1 MKEEEISEM
10 RILTE
15 NLKSVQ
21 KIWSQVRVKGVA
33 YNDYVLLDF
42 DNKCLAFYNLQTVVK
57 VPLELEDNDGQGLSH
72 RSMFVDGSKFFS
84 LVQFYDYVDIDKDDV
99 FYSSLGDRFIVPE
112 IKEEINVPDQEYN
125 DWETFKVE
133 FTPDLNKKLSLSLSY
148 VEPDPKSDFSA
159 LFIHQGTLIA
169 CNRYKMFF
177 AETSNGLEEI
187 ESNLPLALL
196 KLIVSL
202 DMTGEVEFKV
212 RTDKDE
218 NKTMEFTYGN
228 LWLRYYSSSRFV
240 LPFEP
245 ESEDFQSAYNHP
257 NYFSVKVS
265 QMSEAIKFLS
275 AYYNDTVDAVCK
287 CVFDTES
294 QNSDDWS
301 VILHLS
307 YEQSGTSDFRVKIE
321 SCTDPEFFNGKAG
334 FIYLNYIK
342 TATGILEQ
350 LGVETMR
357 ITFDEDGAAMAFKD
371 DKEECPVFLVHTVT
385 EEI

>member
-133 FTPDLNKKLSLSLSY
+133 FTPDLNKKLSSSLSY

-159 LFIHQGTLIA
+159 LF
-169 CNRYKMFF
+169 
-177 AETSNGLEEI
+177 
-187 ESNLPLALL
+187 LA
-196 KLIVSL
+196 
-202 DMTGEVEFKV
+202 
-212 RTDKDE
+212 
-218 NKTMEFTYGN
+218 
-228 LWLRYYSSSRFV
+228 
-240 LPFEP
+240 
-245 ESEDFQSAYNHP
+245 
-257 NYFSVKVS
+257 KVS
-265 QMSEAIKFLS
+265 IF
-275 AYYNDTVDAVCK
+275 
-287 CVFDTES
+287 
-294 QNSDDWS
+294 
-301 VILHLS
+301 
-307 YEQSGTSDFRVKIE
+307 
-321 SCTDPEFFNGKAG
+321 
-334 FIYLNYIK
+334 
-342 TATGILEQ
+342 
-350 LGVETMR
+350 
-357 ITFDEDGAAMAFKD
+357 
-371 DKEECPVFLVHTVT
+371 
-385 EEI
+385 